1 MIWLYMCPSQ
11 TVNGWHAYED
21 IPNHSGYQLEAR
33 TSGSIDVHWIRC
45 DWAKHRIHVCSAA
58 PQTSPRTHGDR
69 ITASSAAG
77 IELWMHLLLQNVML
91 WTAKMSHFV
100 CSHTIQGTPPI
111 VIIQYLNGIPPF
123 FNSRKRGLLIQGW
136 HYKLFSN
143 IFRMC
148 MTIMKNRCTCWN
160 LNGETC
166 ALSSVGLVNVGALYS
181 STASKV
187 LTQLDTPNRNDVH
200 APNIPSGK
208 LT

>member
-1 MIWLYMCPSQ
+1 MIHCTFRATERDWFHKNGKIGRSQKNATEYLFNYDMYVYDDICIIYMIWLYMCPSQ

-123 FNSRKRGLLIQGW
+123 
-136 HYKLFSN
+136 
-143 IFRMC
+143 
-148 MTIMKNRCTCWN
+148 
-160 LNGETC
+160 
-166 ALSSVGLVNVGALYS
+166 
-181 STASKV
+181 
-187 LTQLDTPNRNDVH
+187 
-200 APNIPSGK
+200 
-208 LT
+208 